1 MAQKLMK
8 LAVGFSI
15 SFLLCIGVLYFTDI
29 TSPDT
34 QFALLLPLSLLF
46 LVLAVLFLIS
56 AWILHIKQAY
66 QQRNKFDLF
75 LWVMVGAVCILITYI
90 KHFLS

>member
-15 SFLLCIGVLYFTDI
+15 SFLLCIGVLYFTDA
-29 TSPDT
+29 SYPDT
-34 QFALLLPLSLLF
+34 RFAFLLPLSLIF
-46 LVLAVLFLIS
+46 LVLALLLLIS

-66 QQRNKFDLF
+66 QQKNRLDLF
-75 LWVMVGAVCILITYI
+75 LWVTVGIVCILITYI
-90 KHFLS
+90 KHFLA